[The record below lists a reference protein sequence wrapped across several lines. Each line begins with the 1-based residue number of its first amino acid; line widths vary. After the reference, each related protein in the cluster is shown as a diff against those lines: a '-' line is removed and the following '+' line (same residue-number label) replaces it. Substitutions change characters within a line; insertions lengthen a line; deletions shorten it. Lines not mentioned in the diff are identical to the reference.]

1 MKEEMKY
8 KKSWFLLLPI
18 FLLIAYF
25 SGNCVHTQGDPISKE
40 SHLLKL
46 VYENSQ
52 RFHYSPPVVNDE
64 FSIKAFDDFLKDMD
78 PGKRFYTQK
87 DIHQLE
93 KYRKDLDDHFKEG
106 KLEFFDLAMQLLD
119 DATKKS
125 ETYYHEL
132 IDNPFDFTKDEKI
145 ELDSDKRKWPADD
158 KEMKDYWRKSLKYE
172 KLSRYAEDLEQ
183 LQKENKT
190 RPDDSIRMDITK
202 EVKDMMDSWF
212 ERLSK
217 IKRED
222 RFEMF
227 INTFIHLY
235 DPHTDYL
242 NPKEKEDFNI
252 SMSGKLEGIGARLQT
267 EREFTKVSSIVPGGP
282 AARQGELEANDLIEA
297 VQQQGME
304 PVDIKGMRIDDVV
317 SKIRGKKGT
326 KVTLKVKKQDGSTK
340 NITIIRDEVIMDEGF
355 ARSAI
360 LKLDDVNEKVGIIRL
375 PKFYADFNDPNNP
388 SAAKDIAKELMKLNK
403 AGINSLILD
412 LRNNGGGSLQEVV
425 DMSGLF
431 IKEGP
436 IVQVKDKRGVRPYN
450 DPDNGVYFDG
460 PMVVL
465 VNSNSASA
473 SEIISAC
480 LQDYKR
486 AVIVGGEPTF
496 GKGTV
501 QQFRNLDQFTPYPE
515 LKPLGEMKVTIQ
527 KYYRVSGGSVQ
538 LKGVEPDIVL
548 PDTYS
553 YIVNGE
559 KEYDHPLPYD
569 VIEKQNY
576 SQNTFQIGNLDD
588 VRKKSQ
594 ERVKSNPDFA
604 LIDENAKRL
613 ARNRDATEYPL
624 EFNKYKSL
632 LKQRNDEM
640 KKFEKIGTQA
650 ITGLKT
656 ENLQDDLAYI
666 QSDSSRI
673 ARNEDFLK
681 GISKD
686 VYVYESIHILNDL
699 KKSLGGIS
707 DNSDLKK

>member
-1 MKEEMKY
+1 MKY
-8 KKSWFLLLPI
+8 KKSWFLLLPL
-18 FLLIAYF
+18 FLLIAYL
-25 SGNCVHTQGDPISKE
+25 SGNCRLSQGDPVSKE

-52 RFHYSPPVVNDE
+52 RFHYSPPVVDDA
-64 FSIKAFDDFLKDMD
+64 FSIKAFDDFLTNMD

-93 KYRKDLDDHFKEG
+93 KYKKDLDDHFKEG
-106 KLEFFDLAMQLLD
+106 KLEFFDLALQLLD
-119 DATKKS
+119 EETKKC
-125 ETYYHEL
+125 EGYYREM
-132 IDNPFDFTKDEKI
+132 IDAPFDFTKDEKI
-145 ELDSDKRKWPADD
+145 ELDAEKRKWPADD

-172 KLSRYAEDLEQ
+172 KLNRYTEDLEQ
-183 LQKENKT
+183 LQKEGKT
-190 RPDDSIRMDITK
+190 RPEDSIRMDIVH
-202 EVKDMMDSWF
+202 EVKDMMDGWF
-212 ERLSK
+212 DRLSK
-217 IKRED
+217 VKRAD

-227 INTFIHLY
+227 VNTFVHLY

-282 AARQGELEANDLIEA
+282 AARQGELETNDMIQA
-297 VQQQGME
+297 VQQEGME

-326 KVTLKVKKQDGSTK
+326 KVTLKVKKQDGSIK
-340 NITIIRDEVIMDEGF
+340 MITITRDEVIMDEGF

-360 LKLDDVNEKVGIIRL
+360 LKLDETNEKVGIIRL
-375 PKFYADFNDPNNP
+375 PKFYADFNDPKNP
-388 SAAKDIAKELMKLNK
+388 SAAKDIAVELNKLNK
-403 AGINSLILD
+403 AGATSLILD
-412 LRNNGGGSLQEVV
+412 IRNNGGGSLQEVV
-425 DMSGLF
+425 DMAGLF

-436 IVQVKDKRGVRPYN
+436 IVQVKDRRGTRPYN
-450 DPDNGVYFDG
+450 DPDAGVYFNG
-460 PMVVL
+460 PMVIL

-473 SEIISAC
+473 SEILSAC

-496 GKGTV
+496 GKGSV

-538 LKGVEPDIVL
+538 LKGVEPDIIL

-576 SQNTFQIGNLDD
+576 SQNTFQISNLDE
-588 VRKKSQ
+588 VKKKAE
-594 ERVKSNPDFA
+594 ERVKANAEFS
-604 LIDENAKRL
+604 LVDENAKRL
-613 ARNRDATEYPL
+613 ARNRKETEYPL
-624 EFNKYKSL
+624 ELNKYKMMI
-632 LKQRNDEM
+632 KQRSEEN
-640 KKFEKIGTQA
+640 KKYEKIGTQV
-650 ITGLKT
+650 IPGLKT
-656 ENLQDDLAYI
+656 ENLQEDLVYI
-666 QSDSSRI
+666 NSDSSRV
-673 ARNEDFLK
+673 ARNDDFLK
-681 GISKD
+681 GLSKD
-686 VYVYESIHILNDL
+686 IYVYESMHIL
-699 KKSLGGIS
+699 
-707 DNSDLKK
+707 SDLKKVQ

>member
-8 KKSWFLLLPI
+8 KKSWFLLLPLM
-18 FLLIAYF
+18 LLMAYF
-25 SGNCVHTQGDPISKE
+25 SGNCGHTPGDPISKE

-46 VYENSQ
+46 IYENSQ
-52 RFHYSPPVVNDE
+52 RFHYSPPVVDDA
-64 FSIKAFDDFLKDMD
+64 FSTKAFDEFLVNMD

-87 DIHQLE
+87 DINQLE
-93 KYRKDLDDHFKEG
+93 KFRNELDEHFKEG
-106 KLEFFDLAMQLLD
+106 RLECFELALKLLD
-119 DATKKS
+119 EATKKS
-125 ETYYHEL
+125 EAYYNEL
-132 IDNPFDFTKDEKI
+132 INLPFDFSKDEKI

-172 KLSRYAEDLEQ
+172 KLSRYINDLEQ
-183 LQKENKT
+183 LQKEGKT
-190 RPDDSIRMDITK
+190 RPDDSIRMDINK
-202 EVKDMMDSWF
+202 EVKDMMDGWF
-212 ERLSK
+212 DRLSTV
-217 IKRED
+217 KRSD

-227 INTFIHLY
+227 VNTFIHLY

-252 SMSGKLEGIGARLQT
+252 NMSGKLEGIGARLQT
-267 EREFTKVSSIVPGGP
+267 EREFTKVTSIVPGGP
-282 AARQGELEANDLIEA
+282 AARQGELEANDLILA
-297 VQQQGME
+297 VQQDGME

-326 KVTLKVKKQDGSTK
+326 KVTLKVKKQDGTIK
-340 NITIIRDEVIMDEGF
+340 NITIVRDEVIMDEGF

-360 LKLDDVNEKVGIIRL
+360 VKLDSSNEKVGIIRL
-375 PKFYADFNDPNNP
+375 PKFYADFNDPKNP
-388 SAAKDIAKELMKLNK
+388 TAARDIAKELQKLTR
-403 AGINSLILD
+403 AGVNSLILD

-431 IKEGP
+431 FEQGP
-436 IVQVKDKRGVRPYN
+436 VVQVKDKKGARPYN
-450 DPDNGVYFDG
+450 DPDPGVYFNG
-460 PMVVL
+460 PMVIL

-527 KYYRVSGGSVQ
+527 KYYRVNGGSVQ
-538 LKGVEPDIVL
+538 LKGVEPDILL

-553 YIVNGE
+553 YVVNGE
-559 KEYDHPLPYD
+559 KEYDHPLPFD
-569 VIEKQNY
+569 VIEKQDY
-576 SQNTFQIGNLDD
+576 AQNTFKISNLDE
-588 VRKKSQ
+588 VRQKCQ
-594 ERVKSNPDFA
+594 ERVKSNPEFS
-604 LIDENAKRL
+604 LIDANAKRL
-613 ARNRDATEYPL
+613 AKNRDETELPL
-624 EFNKYKSL
+624 ELNKYKSL
-632 LKQRNDEM
+632 LKQRNDEA
-640 KKFEKIGTQA
+640 KKFEKIGAEA
-650 ITGLKT
+650 IAGLKT

-666 QSDSSRI
+666 QSDSSRV

-681 GISKD
+681 GLSKD
-686 VYVYESIHILNDL
+686 IYVYESIHILNDL
-699 KKSLGGIS
+699 KKL
-707 DNSDLKK
+707 

>member
-1 MKEEMKY
+1 MKY

-25 SGNCVHTQGDPISKE
+25 SGNCGQTHGDPISKE
-40 SHLLKL
+40 SHLLQL
-46 VYENSQ
+46 IYENSQ
-52 RFHYSPPVVNDE
+52 RFHYSPPVVDDA
-64 FSIKAFDDFLKDMD
+64 FSIKAFDDFLNDMD

-87 DIHQLE
+87 DIQQLE
-93 KYRKDLDDHFKEG
+93 RYRKDLDDHFKEG
-106 KLEFFDLAMQLLD
+106 KLEFFELALKLLD
-119 DATKKS
+119 EETKKS
-125 ETYYHEL
+125 EAYYREL
-132 IDNPFDFTKDEKI
+132 IDLPFDFSKDEKI
-145 ELDSDKRKWPADD
+145 ELDSDKRKFPADD

-172 KLSRYAEDLEQ
+172 KLSRYTDDLQQ
-183 LQKENKT
+183 LAKEGKT
-190 RPDDSIRMDITK
+190 RPEDSLKMEINKEIKDVMDG
-202 EVKDMMDSWF
+202 WF
-212 ERLSK
+212 DRLSK
-217 IKRED
+217 IKRSD

-227 INTFIHLY
+227 VNTFIHLY

-242 NPKEKEDFNI
+242 NPREKEDFNI
-252 SMSGKLEGIGARLQT
+252 SMSGKMEGIGARLQT

-282 AARQGELEANDLIEA
+282 AARQGELEANDLIQA
-297 VQQQGME
+297 VQQDGME

-326 KVTLKVKKQDGSTK
+326 KVTLKVKKQDGTAKS
-340 NITIIRDEVIMDEGF
+340 ITILRDVVIMDEGF

-360 LKLDDVNEKVGIIRL
+360 LKLDNVHEKVGIIRL

-388 SAAKDIAKELMKLNK
+388 SAAKDIAKELRKLTNEG
-403 AGINSLILD
+403 ATSLILD

-431 IKEGP
+431 IKDGP

-450 DPDNGVYFDG
+450 DQDSGVYFDG
-460 PMVVL
+460 PMVIL
-465 VNSNSASA
+465 INSNSASA

-486 AVIVGGEPTF
+486 AVIIGGEPTF

-501 QQFRNLDQFTPYPE
+501 QQFRNLDQFTPHAE
-515 LKPLGEMKVTIQ
+515 MRPLGEMKVTIQ

-538 LKGVEPDIVL
+538 LKGVEPDILL

-576 SQNTFQIGNLDD
+576 SQNTFQISNLDE
-588 VRKKSQ
+588 VKKRSE
-594 ERVKSNPDFA
+594 ERVKINPEFA

-613 ARNRDATEYPL
+613 AKNREATELPL
-624 EFNKYKSL
+624 ELNKYKMV
-632 LKQRNDEM
+632 LKQRNDET
-640 KKFEKIGTQA
+640 KKFEKIGA
-650 ITGLKT
+650 EPIAGLKS
-656 ENLQDDLAYI
+656 ENLIDDLTYI
-666 QSDSSRI
+666 KADSSRI
-673 ARNEDFLK
+673 ARNDEFLK
-681 GISKD
+681 GLSKD
-686 VYVYESIHILNDL
+686 IYVYESMHILGDL
-699 KKSLGGIS
+699 KKNY
-707 DNSDLKK
+707 NSVMNPSK

>member
-1 MKEEMKY
+1 MKY
-8 KKSWFLLLPI
+8 KKSWFFLLPL

-25 SGNCVHTQGDPISKE
+25 SGNCGYTQGDPVSKE

-46 VYENSQ
+46 IYESSQ
-52 RFHYSPPVVNDE
+52 RFHYSPPVVDDV
-64 FSIKAFDDFLKDMD
+64 FSNKAFEEFLVNMD
-78 PGKRFYTQK
+78 PGKRFYTQE
-87 DIHQLE
+87 DIKQLE
-93 KYRKDLDDHFKEG
+93 KYRNQLDEHFKEG
-106 KLEFFDLAMQLLD
+106 KLECFELALHLLNE
-119 DATKKS
+119 ATKKS
-125 ETYYHEL
+125 EAYYKEYINL
-132 IDNPFDFTKDEKI
+132 PFDFSKDEKI
-145 ELDSDKRKWPADD
+145 ELDSDKRKWPVND
-158 KEMKDYWRKSLKYE
+158 KEMKDYWRKSMKYE
-172 KLSRYAEDLEQ
+172 KLSRYMEDLET
-183 LQKENKT
+183 LAKEGKT
-190 RPDDSIRMDITK
+190 RPDDSIRMDIDK
-202 EVKDMMDSWF
+202 EVKDMMDGWF
-212 ERLSK
+212 DRLSK
-217 IKRED
+217 VKRSD

-227 INTFIHLY
+227 VNTFVHLY

-267 EREFTKVSSIVPGGP
+267 EREWTKVSSIVPGGP
-282 AARQGELEANDLIEA
+282 AARQGELEANDIIQA
-297 VQQQGME
+297 VQQEGME

-326 KVTLKVKKQDGSTK
+326 KVTLKVKKQDGSVK
-340 NITIIRDEVIMDEGF
+340 SITIVRDEVIMDEGF

-360 LKLDDVNEKVGIIRL
+360 LQLEDKNEKVGIIRL
-375 PKFYADFNDPNNP
+375 PKFYADFNDPKNP
-388 SAAKDIAKELMKLNK
+388 SAARDIAEELQKLTK
-403 AGINSLILD
+403 AGITSLILD

-431 IKEGP
+431 IEQGP
-436 IVQVKDKRGVRPYN
+436 VVQVKDKRGIRPYN
-450 DPDNGVYFDG
+450 DPDQGVYFNG
-460 PMVVL
+460 PMVIL

-501 QQFRNLDQFTPYPE
+501 QQFRNLDQFTVYPE

-538 LKGVEPDIVL
+538 LKGVEPDILL

-569 VIEKQNY
+569 VIERQNY
-576 SQNTFQIGNLDD
+576 FQNTFQISNLDE
-588 VRKKSQ
+588 VKMKCEQ
-594 ERVKSNPDFA
+594 RVKSNPDFA

-613 ARNRDATEYPL
+613 ARNREETEMPL
-624 EFNKYKSL
+624 ESNKYKTL
-632 LKQRNDEM
+632 LKLRNDEL
-640 KKFEKIGTQA
+640 KKYEKIGTQA
-650 ITGLKT
+650 IAGLKT
-656 ENLQDDLAYI
+656 ENLPEDIAYI

-673 ARNEDFLK
+673 ARNDDFLK
-681 GISKD
+681 GLTKD
-686 VYVYESIHILNDL
+686 VYVYESMHILGDL
-699 KKSLGGIS
+699 KKL
-707 DNSDLKK
+707 